1 MKMRNFFF
9 GRLLLPSIFGL
20 MSVAASAA
28 NVQVCSQAIQGL
40 FHSSPQVRIL
50 ESIQD
55 FRVGTLNTLFLE
67 LEGNAQKPVA
77 KIQGLADAILESKLD
92 VVVLEE
98 VKDEASLKEFNSD
111 FLKGQFEPIFQ
122 PGNDPSSHVVFLV
135 KKDLPFDVTYLSHK
149 AIQKVDPTNGNIT
162 TILSRDLP
170 ALVVRAKN
178 PRPGTRDPL
187 FVFIGTHFKSK
198 RPRPGDFESRAL
210 RKAQVD
216 TAVDVIADIKKKFGP
231 NVPVML
237 GGDFNG
243 SLHKEAEFA
252 SLWSSGAVED
262 PFKIVE
268 SKTGKTFTAEER
280 TTHTFFPQ
288 TGGRDA
294 NQIDAVLVSPSMK
307 DSVKDVKVYRYKD
320 ASGKELPL
328 PATYAEREKNPSDH
342 YPLILTLDFQK
353 LIK

>member
-1 MKMRNFFF
+1 MKMRNFFTRRAF
-9 GRLLLPSIFGL
+9 ALLILALVSFV
-20 MSVAASAA
+20 SSARA
-28 NVQVCSQAIQGL
+28 QVCSQAIQGL
-40 FHSSPQVRIL
+40 FHSAPQVRAL

-67 LEGNAQKPVA
+67 LEGKAPKPVA

-111 FLKGQFEPIFQ
+111 FLKSQFEPIFQ
-122 PGNDPSSHVVFLV
+122 AGNDPSSHVVFLV
-135 KKDLPFDVTYLSHK
+135 KKDLPFEVTYLSHK
-149 AIQKVDPTNGNIT
+149 AIQKADPVTGAT
-162 TILSRDLP
+162 GAILSRDLP
-170 ALVVRAKN
+170 ALVVHAKN
-178 PRPGTRDPL
+178 PKPGIRDPL

-210 RKAQVD
+210 RKTQVE
-216 TAVDVIADIKKKFGP
+216 TAVEVIADIKKKFGTD
-231 NVPVML
+231 VPVML

-243 SLHKEAEFA
+243 ALHSEAEFA

-268 SKTGKTFTAEER
+268 MKTGKVFTPDQR
-280 TTHTFFPQ
+280 VTHTFFPQ
-288 TGGRDA
+288 DGGRDA
-294 NQIDAVLVSPSMK
+294 KQIDAVLVSPSMK
-307 DSVKDVKVYRYKD
+307 DSVKDVQVYRYKD
-320 ASGKELPL
+320 SSGKELPL

-342 YPLILTLDFQK
+342 YPLILTLDLQK
-353 LIK
+353 LLK